1 MARAKV
7 IHIITK
13 MELGGA
19 QQNTLYTVTHL
30 DSQKFIPYLVTGC
43 GGELFK
49 EALNFRNIFIAKDL
63 VREIRPLQDV
73 KAFFQICELIKKIAV
88 LNPASA
94 PLIVH
99 THSSKAG
106 ILGRWAAWWMSI
118 PIIIHSIHGFGFHDY
133 QPNLIRNL
141 FIFLEKFTAL
151 VTTKF
156 IAVSAANWQKGVGFS
171 LFPPEKAVVI
181 RSGIDIA
188 RVQNPRVS
196 RTEFRKSLDIPETA
210 PVVAMIA
217 CLKPQKAPLDFIR
230 VCEHVAR
237 EIPHA
242 YFLVVGD
249 GELREAVEH
258 EIKDRKLQH
267 RLHLLG
273 WRTDIPEILNAI
285 DVLVLTSRWE
295 GLPRV
300 FPEAMAAGVPV
311 VATRVD
317 GAPEAIK
324 DGVNGFLLA
333 PGDVT
338 GIAHQTIALIK
349 NPFQR
354 RSMGRQGSQMV
365 EEFAIERMV
374 QQQESLYD
382 MLLAE
387 CKPGLS

>member
-30 DSQKFIPYLVTGC
+30 DSQKFIPYLVTGR
-43 GGELFK
+43 GGELFN
-49 EALNFRNIFIAKDL
+49 EAINFRNIFIAKDL

-73 KAFFQICELIKKIAV
+73 KAFFQICEFIKKIAA

-133 QPNLIRNL
+133 QPTLIRNL

-156 IAVSAANWQKGVGFS
+156 IAVSAANWQKGVGIS

-230 VCEHVAR
+230 VCAHVAR

-267 RLHLLG
+267 RLYLLG

-324 DGVNGFLLA
+324 DGVNGFLFA

-349 NPFQR
+349 NPLQR